1 MGVKITEKAL
11 RDFVKKMLI
20 EQQRGDDAARE
31 PTDPPAVSNIPFD
44 QPDTP
49 LEAEPH
55 IADSTLGPPIA
66 DPGYVPQNPEDL
78 KAAVQKMLDDVP
90 ESAIPT
96 AYKIVRKSLDNLH
109 SVLRQRATIS
119 PDIKAVLSGDEFIAD
134 TPMAQEEEPII
145 QMSEDAK
152 ISRILNLIFEQG
164 YNEPGRVSI
173 DSLKGVSTDDDPSS
187 SAKLS
192 GDEDEEIEDDEEVEV
207 RSSREVEAPQPPGR
221 RVYSVEPTKS
231 GPVSYAGQAD
241 IDVEDEVEIDP
252 DLAKLLGDQPR
263 KMTSRDREALLKA
276 KEAEAQR
283 SSEESQVASA
293 MAEKAAKEKLEIA
306 KLLYKDDKKLSSKLD
321 ALEDAMMLDSLLTP
335 EQVFEIEE
343 EFTSTEAASE
353 IQAGGAKSFSDMS
366 DAQRGKFAK
375 ILLDMQKS
383 ISNSAFRN
391 IKDAG
396 FMKFLHALTIG
407 PDVFQDKVLS
417 ITQAVPADAV
427 PIQKFLLK
435 TLPWSA
441 EFKKVSTHKVEEPV
455 LDDKGNPSGETKTKI
470 VYRLPKFDSEAASD
484 ILKYLSQNSE
494 GAKEGGSLLDDYT
507 SLVHYYLAVKNNFPG
522 AEKSMRK
529 FHFNAPTG
537 KAALTKAVDAM
548 VARGDRESYEALR
561 SVLGKEE
568 NKKELQMHV
577 GKDFR
582 IPPFAKPTTEA
593 MTPADAILRSS
604 AVNPDLEKALAFVK
618 DKL

>member
-1 MGVKITEKAL
+1 MAVKITEKAL

-20 EQQRGDDAARE
+20 EQQRGDDAERE

-55 IADSTLGPPIA
+55 VADSTLGPPIA
-66 DPGYVPQNPEDL
+66 DPGYVPQDPEDL

-90 ESAIPT
+90 ESSIPT

-119 PDIKAVLSGDEFIAD
+119 PDVDVVLPGNEFIAD
-134 TPMAQEEEPII
+134 SPLTQEEEPVV

-152 ISRILNLIFEQG
+152 IARMIRLIFEQG

-173 DSLKGVSTDDDPSS
+173 DSLKDVSADDDPSA

-192 GDEDEEIEDDEEVEV
+192 GEEEEETEDEEEVEV
-207 RSSREVEAPQPPGR
+207 RTSSQVDAPQPPGR

-231 GPVSYAGQAD
+231 GLSSYTGQAD
-241 IDVEDEVEIDP
+241 IDVDDEVEIDP
-252 DLAKLLGDQPR
+252 DLAKMLGDQPR
-263 KMTSRDREALLKA
+263 KMTTRDREEARKA

-283 SSEESQVASA
+283 SAEQSKVASA

-306 KLLYKDDKKLSSKLD
+306 KLLYKDDKKLSAKLD

-335 EQVFEIEE
+335 DQVFEVEE
-343 EFTSTEAASE
+343 EFVATDAASE
-353 IQAGGAKSFSDMS
+353 IKAGGARSFSDMS
-366 DAQRGKFAK
+366 EEQRGKFAE

-391 IKDAG
+391 IRDAG
-396 FMKFLHALTIG
+396 FMKFLHALTVG
-407 PDVFQDKVLS
+407 PEVFQDKVLS
-417 ITQAVPADAV
+417 ITQEVPPDAA

-435 TLPWSA
+435 SLPWSA
-441 EFKKVSTHKVEEPV
+441 EFKKEVKSA
-455 LDDKGNPSGETKTKI
+455 GSFPS
-470 VYRLPKFDSEAASD
+470 FDEEAASD
-484 ILKYLSQNSE
+484 ILKYLSQNDE

-507 SLVHYYLAVKNNFPG
+507 SLVHYYLAFKGNFPG
-522 AEKSMRK
+522 SEKSMRK
-529 FHFNAPTG
+529 FHFNKDNG
-537 KAALTKAVDAM
+537 KEALVKAVDAM
-548 VARGDRESYEALR
+548 ISRDDRESYEVLR
-561 SVLGKEE
+561 GVLEKEE
-568 NKKELQMHV
+568 NKKEVEKQL
-577 GKDFR
+577 GKGFSM
-582 IPPFAKPTTEA
+582 PAFKSSVAEV
-593 MTPADAILRSS
+593 MTPAEAILRSN
-604 AVNPDLEKALAFVK
+604 AVSPDLEKALEFVK
-618 DKL
+618 SRL

>member
-1 MGVKITEKAL
+1 MAVKITEKAL

-20 EQQRGDDAARE
+20 EQQRGDDSERE

-49 LEAEPH
+49 LEAQPH
-55 IADSTLGPPIA
+55 VTDTTLGPPIA

-78 KAAVQKMLDDVP
+78 KASVQKMLDDVP

-119 PDIKAVLSGDEFIAD
+119 PDVEVVLPGDEFIAD
-134 TPMAQEEEPII
+134 SPLTQEEEPVV

-152 ISRILNLIFEQG
+152 IARLLGLIFEQG

-173 DSLKGVSTDDDPSS
+173 DSLKDVSTDDDPSA

-192 GDEDEEIEDDEEVEV
+192 GEEDEEVEDEEEIEV
-207 RSSREVEAPQPPGR
+207 RTSSQVDAPQPPGR

-231 GPVSYAGQAD
+231 GPASYTGQAD
-241 IDVEDEVEIDP
+241 EVEDEVEIDP

-263 KMTSRDREALLKA
+263 RMTARDREQARKA
-276 KEAEAQR
+276 KEDAAQKSAEQ
-283 SSEESQVASA
+283 SKVASA

-306 KLLYKDDKKLSSKLD
+306 KILYRDDKKLSAKLD
-321 ALEDAMMLDSLLTP
+321 ALEDAMMLDSLLSP
-335 EQVFEIEE
+335 EQVFEVEE
-343 EFTSTEAASE
+343 EFVGTDAAAE
-353 IQAGGAKSFSDMS
+353 IKSGGARSFSDMS
-366 DAQRGKFAK
+366 EEQRGKFAE

-391 IKDAG
+391 IRDAG

-407 PDVFQDKVLS
+407 PDVFQDRVLS
-417 ITQAVPADAV
+417 ITQEVPADAA

-435 TLPWSA
+435 ALPWSA
-441 EFKKVSTHKVEEPV
+441 EFKKEVKSA
-455 LDDKGNPSGETKTKI
+455 GSFPS
-470 VYRLPKFDSEAASD
+470 FDEEAASD
-484 ILKYLSQNSE
+484 ILKYLSQNEE

-507 SLVHYYLAVKNNFPG
+507 SLVHYYLAFKNNFPG
-522 AEKSMRK
+522 SEKSMRK
-529 FHFNAPTG
+529 FHFNKDNG
-537 KAALTKAVDAM
+537 KDALTKAVDAM
-548 VARGDRESYEALR
+548 ADRDDRESYEVLR
-561 SVLGKEE
+561 SVLAKEE
-568 NKKELQMHV
+568 NKKEVEKQL
-577 GKDFR
+577 GKGFLM
-582 IPPFAKPTTEA
+582 PSFKSAVAEA
-593 MTPADAILRSS
+593 MTPAEAILRSN
-604 AVNPDLEKALAFVK
+604 AVSPDLDKALEFVK
-618 DKL
+618 SKL

>member
-1 MGVKITEKAL
+1 MAVKITEKAL

-20 EQQRGDDAARE
+20 EQQRGDDSERE

-49 LEAEPH
+49 LEAQPH
-55 IADSTLGPPIA
+55 VTDTTLGPPIA

-78 KAAVQKMLDDVP
+78 KASVQKMLDDVP

-119 PDIKAVLSGDEFIAD
+119 PDVEVVLPGDEFIAD
-134 TPMAQEEEPII
+134 SPLTQEEEPVV

-152 ISRILNLIFEQG
+152 IARLLGLIFEQG

-173 DSLKGVSTDDDPSS
+173 DSLKDVSTDDDPSA

-192 GDEDEEIEDDEEVEV
+192 GEEDEEVEDEEEIEV
-207 RSSREVEAPQPPGR
+207 RTSSQVDAPQPPGR

-231 GPVSYAGQAD
+231 GPASYTGQAD
-241 IDVEDEVEIDP
+241 EVEDEVEIDP

-263 KMTSRDREALLKA
+263 RMTARDREQARKA
-276 KEAEAQR
+276 KEDAAQKSAEQ
-283 SSEESQVASA
+283 SKVASA

-306 KLLYKDDKKLSSKLD
+306 KILYRDDKKLSAKLD
-321 ALEDAMMLDSLLTP
+321 ALEDAMMLDSLLSP
-335 EQVFEIEE
+335 EQVFEVEE
-343 EFTSTEAASE
+343 EFVGTDAAAE
-353 IQAGGAKSFSDMS
+353 IKSGGARSFSDMS
-366 DAQRGKFAK
+366 EEQRGKFAE

-391 IKDAG
+391 IRDAG

-407 PDVFQDKVLS
+407 PDVFQDRVLS
-417 ITQAVPADAV
+417 ITQEVPADAA

-435 TLPWSA
+435 ALPWSA
-441 EFKKVSTHKVEEPV
+441 EFKKEVKSA
-455 LDDKGNPSGETKTKI
+455 GSFPS
-470 VYRLPKFDSEAASD
+470 FDEEAASD
-484 ILKYLSQNSE
+484 ILKYLSQNEE

-507 SLVHYYLAVKNNFPG
+507 SLVHYYLAFKNNFPG
-522 AEKSMRK
+522 SEKSMRK
-529 FHFNAPTG
+529 FHFNKDNG
-537 KAALTKAVDAM
+537 KDALTKAVDAM
-548 VARGDRESYEALR
+548 VDRDDRESYEVLR
-561 SVLGKEE
+561 SVLAKEE
-568 NKKELQMHV
+568 NKKEVEKQL
-577 GKDFR
+577 GKGFLM
-582 IPPFAKPTTEA
+582 PSFKSAVAEA
-593 MTPADAILRSS
+593 MTPAEAILRSN
-604 AVNPDLEKALAFVK
+604 AVSPDLDKALEFVK
-618 DKL
+618 SKL